1 MTNSIQAKEVAI
13 VYNYI
18 AHYRVPIFNLLSSDE
33 KNNYTIFS
41 GTTSEI
47 QIKLASENLSKKK
60 NSEGG
65 INWIQIKNYWLFNLF
80 LIQPFSILLPLKRK
94 YNTIIYLGNMY
105 YLTTWISAILAR
117 LCGKKIIF
125 WTHGFIK
132 EENNIKGLIRATF
145 YKLSNEILVYGQRSK
160 NILVSKKFNPDKIKL
175 IYNSLDYSLHQNI
188 INTLRTESFK
198 FDFFKDNNLP
208 LIGFIGRLTPQKKIH
223 ILLEVLEKM
232 KDSNNFNIL
241 IIGDGS
247 EREKLLEL
255 ITKLNIE
262 DNICLYGSCYNE
274 QEISQLIT
282 CIDVLIS
289 PGEVGLSAVH
299 SMTFGTPVL
308 THNRFDLQMPEFEAI
323 SPGLTGDFFDY
334 SNPVDSLCQI
344 LPKWLN
350 KSDKRID
357 DCKKVISDKF
367 NPQVQ
372 LSIFNNIV

>member
-1 MTNSIQAKEVAI
+1 MD
-13 VYNYI
+13 
-18 AHYRVPIFNLLSSDE
+18 P
-33 KNNYTIFS
+33 
-41 GTTSEI
+41 
-47 QIKLASENLSKKK
+47 
-60 NSEGG
+60 
-65 INWIQIKNYWLFNLF
+65 
-80 LIQPFSILLPLKRK
+80 
-94 YNTIIYLGNMY
+94 
-105 YLTTWISAILAR
+105 
-117 LCGKKIIF
+117 C
-125 WTHGFIK
+125 FIK

-145 YKLSNEILVYGQRSK
+145 YKLSNEILVYGQRAK
-160 NILVSKKFNPDKIKL
+160 NILVSKKFNRDKIKL

-188 INTLRTESFK
+188 INTFRTESFK
-198 FDFFKDNNLP
+198 LDFFKDNNLP

-274 QEISQLIT
+274 QEICQLIS

-308 THNRFDLQMPEFEAI
+308 THNRFDLQMPEFEEI

-334 SNPVDSLCQI
+334 NNPVDSLCQI

-350 KSDKRID
+350 KSEKTID
-357 DCKKVISDKF
+357 NCKKVISDKF

-372 LSIFNNIV
+372 LSTFNNIV